1 MCWMYTLGLIMFIE
15 PELQM
20 IAGIMAAIEW

>member
-1 MCWMYTLGLIMFIE
+1 MYTLGLIMFIE